1 MRKKILCSIGVFIL
15 LITTIFN
22 VVLADDNDGI
32 MLINEEV
39 PVENRIMPRTVE
51 TPTEDDGI
59 MPINDEIPVE
69 ENTVGADEI
78 KQELYIN
85 AKNILEENDYS
96 FAKDII
102 KDSEIINGNTFL
114 CGETVELKN
123 VTINGDLFVTASKL
137 KISNEANLNGNVFI
151 FAGNVEFDG
160 KVAREM
166 FAFVKDMVFGENAT
180 VMYNVNIAADHIS
193 LNGTCYRSVN
203 VTVENMEVKDRTVVL
218 GNLNYVSEKEAAISE
233 SAVITN
239 TNFSKYVE
247 EKKQVIDIVVEKV
260 LDFSRYFILVMVVFI
275 VIMKYLP
282 TVIEKSKKNLSV
294 SSFGLGIAAIILIP
308 IILVALLML
317 HVFTSV
323 VFAALLLLMLILVI
337 SNAITNIAIAKV
349 ISDKKTSL
357 KLPISVA
364 IITVINWIIYQI
376 PIVGGLI
383 AFIWLITGLGISIKN
398 CFTKNK

>member
-1 MRKKILCSIGVFIL
+1 MALNFTDQTAREAIESGKTVVIDFWATWCGPCMKLGPVVEELAEKYGDKAIIGKL
-15 LITTIFN
+15 N
-22 VVLADDNDGI
+22 VD
-32 MLINEEV
+32 E
-39 PVENRIMPRTVE
+39 
-51 TPTEDDGI
+51 
-59 MPINDEIPVE
+59 NDEIPVE
-69 ENTVGADEI
+69 ENTVGVDEI

-102 KDSEIINGNTFL
+102 KDSEVINGNTFL

-203 VTVENMEVKDRTVVL
+203 VTVENMEVKDKTVVL
-218 GNLNYVSEKEAAISE
+218 GNLNYVSEKEAVISE

-260 LDFSRYFILVMVVFI
+260 LDFSRYFILVMAVFI

-282 TVIEKSKKNLSV
+282 TVIENLKR
-294 SSFGLGIAAIILIP
+294 
-308 IILVALLML
+308 
-317 HVFTSV
+317 TC
-323 VFAALLLLMLILVI
+323 
-337 SNAITNIAIAKV
+337 
-349 ISDKKTSL
+349 
-357 KLPISVA
+357 
-364 IITVINWIIYQI
+364 Q
-376 PIVGGLI
+376 
-383 AFIWLITGLGISIKN
+383 
-398 CFTKNK
+398 